1 MPRLASLLSALAV
14 TLALCGIASASASA
28 ACTSEHWCVGG
39 NTLGAGEE
47 RPLDE
52 ETIVTENFT
61 LQSPTVSIKV
71 ECSTFSIK
79 NGELKGDNTISA
91 ESLTF
96 GNCKNVSAP
105 KCELEGTTITTK
117 PIKISEFTAVGTEE
131 LTAKLEP
138 ETGASFA
145 SIKLKGSTCSIA
157 GTQAIKGKAKI
168 TAPKGQIAATEQEI
182 VANTGAAELEIGS
195 SEAKLKGKAK
205 LKLKS
210 GSTWNFG

>member
-1 MPRLASLLSALAV
+1 MSRIRVVLAASVVVLALSAI
-14 TLALCGIASASASA
+14 GSASAFAS
-28 ACTSEHWCVGG
+28 CTANEWCVGG
-39 NTLGAGEE
+39 NTLLSGESAE
-47 RPLDE
+47 LT
-52 ETIVTENFT
+52 ETATVTENGILEAPAVSVKIECTT
-61 LQSPTVSIKV
+61 LEGKKV
-71 ECSTFSIK
+71 L
-79 NGELKGDNTISA
+79 LKGTNTGSA

-117 PIKISEFTAVGTEE
+117 PIKVASVTAVGTEE
-131 LTAKLEP
+131 VTTKFEP
-138 ETGASFA
+138 ETGTGFA

-168 TAPKGQIAATEQEI
+168 TGPKGQIAATEQEI